1 MSAPRFAPTPSIDE
15 SRSYQSPPA
24 VARPWVNSRPG
35 AFGGFQPVGEQLG
48 FQGPDQGFA
57 LKIAHEMVPSLHLQ
71 AGEHAHDVVRGCLG
85 LALRRASMFS
95 RGPVVHDLTVAFTV
109 WGYLNPNAPAELV
122 AERRTRFAGLGHG
135 VLQAV
140 GFHLHERGA
149 HLVAQREH
157 CAHHGERR
165 RISWDAARR
174 RTERFAGWS
183 YPPQEEVPVSSSCSM
198 QGLLIAEN
206 AG

>member
-1 MSAPRFAPTPSIDE
+1 MSSPRFAPTPSIDE

-24 VARPWVNSRPG
+24 IARPWVNSRPG
-35 AFGGFQPVGEQLG
+35 SFGGFQPVGEQLG

-135 VLQAV
+135 HHYTEARAIVDMVPETTLRLTPAAAAS
-140 GFHLHERGA
+140 A
-149 HLVAQREH
+149 H
-157 CAHHGERR
+157 
-165 RISWDAARR
+165 AADWKAA
-174 RTERFAGWS
+174 F
-183 YPPQEEVPVSSSCSM
+183 
-198 QGLLIAEN
+198 GL
-206 AG
+206 